1 LFKLKQVDDFKL
13 NILNEIVGQDLLGNL
28 RKKTATERGALALHL
43 PLRAQVL
50 HQKHVTCLGVVY
62 SIELFLIFVG
72 LSCHL
77 NEFSCLLAALFS
89 LPSRKFLVY
98 FRVPLQQKLFSLFH
112 YFWYILDKGV
122 LCEETLDVQSASR
135 PAEQVVDKLWRKQF
149 LDFPG
154 LVEIIENLKSLTKS
168 RFTSSACILL
178 VFLRSPFSSKS
189 L

>member
-1 LFKLKQVDDFKL
+1 
-13 NILNEIVGQDLLGNL
+13 VGQDLFGNL
-28 RKKTATERGALALHL
+28 RKKIATERGALALHL

-62 SIELFLIFVG
+62 SIELSLITLG
-72 LSCHL
+72 SSCHL
-77 NEFSCLLAALFS
+77 NEVSCPLAVLFS

-98 FRVPLQQKLFSLFH
+98 FRVPLQQKLFSPLHFFG
-112 YFWYILDKGV
+112 YRPDSGV
-122 LCEETLDVQSASR
+122 LSEKTLDVQSASR
-135 PAEQVVDKLWRKQF
+135 PAEQVVDKLWRKQV

-154 LVEIIENLKSLTKS
+154 LVPIIDNLKSLTKS
-168 RFTSSACILL
+168 RFTSSASILS